1 MKYDGQL
8 GLLCCLTPTLDDD
21 GGANTDLVTGM
32 SAVLGV
38 IARVAFHQVDELAFR
53 INIWM
58 NNCEICWM
66 YEWVNKWFI

>member
-53 INIWM
+53 INI
-58 NNCEICWM
+58 
-66 YEWVNKWFI
+66 